1 MKRKS
6 LKAAGLVFGIGTVM
20 AAGAAAEGIPYE
32 RVADMLFQ
40 VMSADREVYT
50 RMVVQRLAVDE
61 EVITASEHFED
72 DAALPLPAQMFRFGA
87 EEVMDNTEDFS
98 YSLLS
103 LNPINKK
110 NGPGTD
116 LEKEGLQY
124 VVDNRERTSTGR
136 RSWAASGISL
146 RCTPTTRSS
155 KPAWPATTTTRTPRA
170 RTWRWVTSW
179 AAWSFASRWNDGGRY
194 SEWPD
199 SRLTRP
205 RSPPRRPAR
214 SRRRPTRTQRAL

>member
-1 MKRKS
+1 MKRNSRKV
-6 LKAAGLVFGIGTVM
+6 AALVFGIGTVI
-20 AAGAAAEGIPYE
+20 AAGAAAQGMPYE

-72 DAALPLPAQMFRFGA
+72 DVALPLPAQMFRFGA

-103 LNPINKK
+103 LHPINRK

-116 LEKEGLQY
+116 LEKEGLQF
-124 VVDNRERTSTGR
+124 VVDNPGDNFYGEEELGGERYF
-136 RSWAASGISL
+136 AAVYADYAVVEACVACHNSHKDAPRTDLEVGDVMGGIVI
-146 RCTPTTRSS
+146 RFP
-155 KPAWPATTTTRTPRA
+155 
-170 RTWRWVTSW
+170 V
-179 AAWSFASRWNDGGRY
+179 D
-194 SEWPD
+194 
-199 SRLTRP
+199 
-205 RSPPRRPAR
+205 
-214 SRRRPTRTQRAL
+214 

>member
-6 LKAAGLVFGIGTVM
+6 LKAAGLVCGIGTVM
-20 AAGAAAEGIPYE
+20 AAGAAAEGIAYE

-50 RMVVQRLAVDE
+50 RMVVQRLAVEE
-61 EVITASEHFED
+61 EVIAASEYFED
-72 DAALPLPAQMFRFGA
+72 DVALPLPAQMFRFGA
-87 EEVMDNTEDFS
+87 EDVMDNTEDFS

-124 VVDNRERTSTGR
+124 VVDNPGENFYGEEELGGERYF
-136 RSWAASGISL
+136 AAVYADHAVVEACVACHNNHKDSPRTDLEVGDVMGGIVI
-146 RCTPTTRSS
+146 RFP
-155 KPAWPATTTTRTPRA
+155 
-170 RTWRWVTSW
+170 V
-179 AAWSFASRWNDGGRY
+179 D
-194 SEWPD
+194 
-199 SRLTRP
+199 
-205 RSPPRRPAR
+205 
-214 SRRRPTRTQRAL
+214 